1 MPPPTHA
8 TCPSGRIDTAAG
20 AVTAPRTASSHAPA
34 RERVYTYFDVSPRT
48 ETGKA
53 KLEVVVNGV
62 ASTPV
67 SITLE

>member
-1 MPPPTHA
+1 M
-8 TCPSGRIDTAAG
+8 
-20 AVTAPRTASSHAPA
+20 AVAS

-62 ASTPV
+62 ASTP
-67 SITLE
+67 SRSPWSDFGAA